1 MKLNLIKFTALLVA
15 FISVNAHALPIDWHG
30 IFGVDTT
37 LIDNYRFIEQR
48 TQATDSAAAGGRGS
62 QEIDLA
68 AGDQANASFQTYV
81 FRLNPEIIIND
92 TASFYGEITSGYGR
106 GGRLGDNSGRKSNE
120 SNEPFGNSLYYY
132 NTNDPAQGNSGL
144 NLNQFY
150 IELYSDTATYKI
162 GRFSNH
168 WGLGA
173 LVHNGENPWDRHLF
187 VRDGVELQFKIGNFN
202 IRPYW
207 AKISN
212 EDTLTRATKAKE
224 WGFSL
229 LYDNPVKDMAFGVL
243 YGKKEDKTSST
254 FTQVDTDGDG
264 TDTPLTKTDIKITD
278 IFLRKQWGD
287 FTAALEIALL
297 TGNLGDVY
305 ENNSETKYKAKAFIL
320 ETDYKLN
327 NSWTFKGLA
336 GKVTGDSGQDSSFE
350 AMYLNPNYQIANL
363 LFRYNMAAV
372 SNPNQ
377 DFIFDSYITN
387 TTYVKLMA
395 EYIAGNWD
403 WRFSAIYA
411 IAEEAAV
418 NGQQAYNHTTNK
430 VFAAVAN
437 QGEDMGTEI
446 DIDVTYRWNKEVNV
460 EAGFGYLM
468 VGDYYSFT
476 NEADRSNTADSAM
489 SFQLKTSVE
498 F

>member
-1 MKLNLIKFTALLVA
+1 MKLNLIKFTAFLIVL
-15 FISVNAHALPIDWHG
+15 ISFNAHALPIDWHG

-37 LIDNYRFIEQR
+37 LIDNYRFIEQANQR
-48 TQATDSAAAGGRGS
+48 TDPTTAADRGT
-62 QEIDLA
+62 QEIKLA

-106 GGRLGDNSGRKSNE
+106 GGRLGDNSGRRDNE
-120 SNEPFGNSLYYY
+120 SNEPFGNALYYY
-132 NTNDPAQGNSGL
+132 NTNDPDQGSSGL

-150 IELYSDTATYKI
+150 VELYSDTATYKI

-173 LVHNGENPWDRHLF
+173 VVHGGENPWDRHIF

-212 EDTLTRATKAKE
+212 EATLTRATKAKE
-224 WGFSL
+224 WGFTL
-229 LYDNPVKDMAFGVL
+229 LYDNPVKDMSFGVL
-243 YGKKEDKTSST
+243 YGKKEDKTSADFS
-254 FTQVDTDGDG
+254 QVDTDDNGN
-264 TDTPLTKTDIKITD
+264 DTNLTKTDVKITD
-278 IFLRKQWGD
+278 IFLKKKWGD
-287 FTAALEIALL
+287 FTAALEIALM
-297 TGNLGDVY
+297 TGTLGDVY
-305 ENNSETKYKAKAFIL
+305 ENGGNTKYKAKAFIL
-320 ETDYKLN
+320 ESDYKLN

-336 GKVTGDSGQDSSFE
+336 GKVTGDGGNDSSYE
-350 AMYLNPNYQIANL
+350 AMYLNPNYQIASL

-377 DFIFDSYITN
+377 DFIFDSYISN
-387 TTYVKLMA
+387 TTYFKVMA
-395 EYIAGNWD
+395 EYISGNWD
-403 WRFSAIYA
+403 WKFSLIKAF
-411 IAEEAAV
+411 AEETAIS
-418 NGQQAYNHTTNK
+418 GQQAYNHTTNK
-430 VFAAVAN
+430 VFDAVAT
-437 QGEDMGTEI
+437 QGDDMGTEF
-446 DIDVTYRWNKEVNV
+446 DIDVKYRWNKEVNV
-460 EAGFGYLM
+460 EAGFGYLI

-476 NEADRSNTADSAM
+476 NEADRSNTEDSAM
-489 SFQLKTSVE
+489 SFQLKTSIE